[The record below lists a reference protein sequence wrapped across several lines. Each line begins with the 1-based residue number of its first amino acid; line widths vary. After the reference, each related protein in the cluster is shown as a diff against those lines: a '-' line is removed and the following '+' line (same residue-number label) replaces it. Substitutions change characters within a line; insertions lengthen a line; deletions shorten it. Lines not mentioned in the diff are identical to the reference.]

1 MAAAAPGASLASIAR
16 KASRKAFPAR
26 RTALSS
32 LLATTIP
39 PDILVGRQSP
49 VNTLSVCLVC
59 LVFAFFGVS
68 LNGRLDFHRE
78 GARTREGLHIYLP
91 RFHHCS
97 SGRALCAL
105 RVFAVSSGFSFTAKA
120 LNARREVAVH
130 FDNGGFRG

>member
-32 LLATTIP
+32 LLATTIS

-59 LVFAFFGVS
+59 LVFAFFGVL

-78 GARTREGLHIYLP
+78 GARTREENAKDFISICRDSIIALP
-91 RFHHCS
+91 REPFAPFASSRLVRAQFHRK
-97 SGRALCAL
+97 GAKCAKG
-105 RVFAVSSGFSFTAKA
+105 S
-120 LNARREVAVH
+120 
-130 FDNGGFRG
+130 RGTL

>member
-59 LVFAFFGVS
+59 LVFVFFGVS

-78 GARTREGLHIYLP
+78 GARTREDFASSRLVGL
-91 RFHHCS
+91 
-97 SGRALCAL
+97 
-105 RVFAVSSGFSFTAKA
+105 SFTAKA

>member
-39 PDILVGRQSP
+39 PDILVGRQSR

-59 LVFAFFGVS
+59 RVFAFFGVS

-78 GARTREGLHIYLP
+78 GANARSKREGLHINLP
-91 RFHHCS
+91 RFLHCS
-97 SGRALCAL
+97 SARALCAL
-105 RVFAVSSGFSFTAKA
+105 RVFAVSRAQFHRKGAKCA
-120 LNARREVAVH
+120 KGSR
-130 FDNGGFRG
+130 